1 MGDSYIY
8 KNQKKLRWG
17 YTTGTCAAAA
27 SLAAAVM
34 LLGGRRTE
42 QVAITTPKG
51 IGLDLEV
58 EDISMGQA
66 FVSCGV
72 RKDAGDDPDVTDGLT
87 VYSRITVCG
96 ERDICK
102 SGFYEYKNDQ
112 FCLRLVGGVGVGTV
126 TKDGLSCEVGKAAI
140 NPVPRQMIFRQ
151 VADQCME
158 YGFKGFLQIEISVP
172 GAVEV
177 AKRTFNSK
185 LGIQGGISILGT
197 SGMVEPMSE
206 SAILETIRL
215 ELRQKV
221 LAGYERVIIAP
232 GNYGEAFLEHS
243 LGIGLDQAV
252 KCSNFIGSTI
262 DMAVEEGVKALFL
275 VGHGGKLLKLA
286 AGIMNTHSSVADGR
300 MEILAA
306 YGAACG
312 AGCSLVNLILDAIT
326 VDEGLRLLET
336 REGLREQVME
346 RIMERITEHLKQRA
360 AGRLDI
366 QALVFTN
373 ERGILGMTPGASGML
388 ARLKANQ

>member
-1 MGDSYIY
+1 
-8 KNQKKLRWG
+8 
-17 YTTGTCAAAA
+17 
-27 SLAAAVM
+27 
-34 LLGGRRTE
+34 
-42 QVAITTPKG
+42 
-51 IGLDLEV
+51 
-58 EDISMGQA
+58 
-66 FVSCGV
+66 
-72 RKDAGDDPDVTDGLT
+72 
-87 VYSRITVCG
+87 
-96 ERDICK
+96 
-102 SGFYEYKNDQ
+102 
-112 FCLRLVGGVGVGTV
+112 
-126 TKDGLSCEVGKAAI
+126 
-140 NPVPRQMIFRQ
+140 
-151 VADQCME
+151 
-158 YGFKGFLQIEISVP
+158 
-172 GAVEV
+172 
-177 AKRTFNSK
+177 
-185 LGIQGGISILGT
+185 
-197 SGMVEPMSE
+197 MVEPMSE
-206 SAILETIRL
+206 SALLETIRL